1 MSRLLIHIGTG
12 TIIDLDDDCVFIDMP
27 DSLEDADEDEIVD
40 YAKEYGVPVNTSVHP
55 DVNYGNVVCY
65 SPSALREEAREIVAD
80 ISDPI
85 TREAL
90 EFVINQATDK
100 ELNEMASFILNG
112 DTVWTAY
119 REDILEGARVAH
131 GWRKEKS

>member
-1 MSRLLIHIGTG
+1 MSRLLVHIGTG
-12 TIIDLDDDCVFIDMP
+12 TIIDLDDDCVFIVLP
-27 DSLEDADEDEIVD
+27 DSLEDADDDEIVD
-40 YAKEYGVPVNTSVHP
+40 YARNKGVPVNTSVHN
-55 DVNYGNVVCY
+55 DVNYGNIVCY
-65 SPSALREEAREIVAD
+65 SPSALREEASEILSD

-90 EFVINQATDK
+90 DFVINEATDN
-100 ELNEMASFILNG
+100 ELGEMASFILNG